1 MNGAEA
7 PAARPGPGAA
17 AAVPSAQRG
26 GLAFLPACIAAFRA
40 AARREP
46 APAAAAGA
54 PAPRAPSSR
63 RGGRPATALRAGA
76 GLALLLLAAMA
87 ALPSPAQAQN
97 LMVSNTDGAFANSH
111 SNIFAQSFTTG
122 RHTTGYILHSVG
134 IRLAGGLNQTYT
146 GSNYRVRILS
156 DSSGSPGTTV
166 VATLTSPSS
175 VKSLSVN
182 VFTAPANTPLDADT
196 TYWVE
201 AAQTDGTGGLPD
213 YQVTFSRN
221 QNGQANWS
229 VGNGSRS
236 KTNASDSWES
246 STLAAQIQIN
256 GFAVTS
262 AGDYTP
268 PTRITGPT
276 VTADGGGR
284 TISVGFSETIDGTNL
299 PPADA
304 FTITAGGRPVTVT
317 GVNRHPESAFD
328 HVLRVNV
335 SPAIYRGQTVTF
347 AYTDPTASDDANA
360 IQDVHGNDAASFTRA
375 AFNNSPR
382 DVTVPDAPT
391 GLTASTSGS
400 TVTLSWTAPL
410 DDGGS
415 AIAGYRIERADP
427 GSSTWST
434 EVTNTGNT
442 DTARDVTLPSGV
454 EARQY
459 RVSAINAQGTGD
471 PSEPAIGGN
480 IPATGAP
487 EISGSGRVGQTL
499 SAAVPGGIADGNGLP
514 ASASEYALQWLRI
527 ADGGTERAISGAT
540 GTSYMP
546 VAADAGT
553 RVRLRV
559 RFTDGNGYDEEAFSA
574 AIAIR
579 MAMPP
584 ATCPGF
590 TLPAGR
596 ERVWQSVLTV
606 AEITGFGG
614 MARGHGFVGA
624 RGQGSLSVTN
634 FEIGSRTFR
643 VNQVE
648 SRNEGQLV
656 FSHENAMLTASQEA
670 NLQLHICGE
679 TYALAD
685 ANANAGTYTWP
696 TAGLDW
702 SGLVGMTRTLRLTI
716 RNTAPT
722 GLPLVSGTSQAGS
735 TVTALTSSIR
745 DADGLS
751 DPGWTYRWFRV
762 DGGMETEI
770 SGETGRIY
778 ALTGDDAGKRVKVEV
793 TFTDDAG
800 NEHVLTGA
808 AFPTTGTI
816 GAAPPPMQGP
826 SDLLSA
832 TLTAKEFVNG
842 EAGCGTG
849 AGASGCANTAVLTD
863 NDFVIGSTTYT
874 INALSER
881 CR

>member
-1 MNGAEA
+1 MSGAEA

-17 AAVPSAQRG
+17 AAVPSAARG
-26 GLAFLPACIAAFRA
+26 GLAFLRAFLPACIAAFRA
-40 AARREP
+40 AARRDP

-63 RGGRPATALRAGA
+63 RGGRPAAALRAGA

-97 LMVSNTDGAFANSH
+97 LMVSNTDGAFTNSL
-111 SNIFAQSFTTG
+111 SNIFAQSFRTG

-134 IRLAGGLNQTYT
+134 IRLAGGENQTYT

-175 VKSLSVN
+175 VKSGSVN
-182 VFTAPANTPLDADT
+182 VFTAPANSPLNANT

-213 YQVTFSRN
+213 YQVTFSDTE
-221 QNGQANWS
+221 NGQANWS
-229 VGNGSRS
+229 IGNFRSS

-246 STLAAQIQIN
+246 STAVAQIQIN
-256 GFAVTS
+256 GFAVNS

-268 PTRITGPT
+268 PTRITGPQVQPNGT
-276 VTADGGGR
+276 E
-284 TISVGFSETIDGTNL
+284 ISTGFSETIDGTNL

-304 FTITAGGRPVTVT
+304 FTVTARGRPVTVT
-317 GVNRHPESAFD
+317 GVRRHPEAAFS
-328 HVLRVNV
+328 HVLRINV
-335 SPAIYRGQTVTF
+335 SPTIRTGQTVNVQY
-347 AYTDPTASDDANA
+347 ADPTAGDDANA
-360 IQDVHGNDAASFTRA
+360 IQDVNGNDAASFTHNGVSNISTQA
-375 AFNNSPR
+375 LEA
-382 DVTVPDAPT
+382 PDAPT

-410 DDGGS
+410 YDGGS

-434 EVTNTGNT
+434 EVANTGNT

-454 EARQY
+454 ESRQY

-471 PSEPAIGGN
+471 PSAAAIGGN
-480 IPATGAP
+480 DPATGAP

-514 ASASEYALQWLRI
+514 ASASDYALQWLRI
-527 ADGGTERAISGAT
+527 ADGGTETEISGET

-574 AIAIR
+574 AVAIR

-584 ATCPGF
+584 ATCPAF
-590 TLPAGR
+590 SLPSGR

-696 TAGLDW
+696 AAGLDW

-722 GLPLVSGTSQAGS
+722 GLPLVSGTAQAGS
-735 TVTALTSSIR
+735 TVTAR
-745 DADGLS
+745 AGRAAVGDADGQEFNRRRRGLQQRRRAQWLRQYQRAHRQRLR
-751 DPGWTYRWFRV
+751 DRLDHLHDQRAGRKQRDDQDRFR
-762 DGGMETEI
+762 
-770 SGETGRIY
+770 R
-778 ALTGDDAGKRVKVEV
+778 R
-793 TFTDDAG
+793 
-800 NEHVLTGA
+800 
-808 AFPTTGTI
+808 P
-816 GAAPPPMQGP
+816 
-826 SDLLSA
+826 
-832 TLTAKEFVNG
+832 
-842 EAGCGTG
+842 
-849 AGASGCANTAVLTD
+849 
-863 NDFVIGSTTYT
+863 
-874 INALSER
+874 ER
-881 CR
+881 CRRGRPQPRADGGRQDQHAEVQRRHDRLHQPVPMEQLRPVLVGRRHGHGEDRQRSARHHAAEA